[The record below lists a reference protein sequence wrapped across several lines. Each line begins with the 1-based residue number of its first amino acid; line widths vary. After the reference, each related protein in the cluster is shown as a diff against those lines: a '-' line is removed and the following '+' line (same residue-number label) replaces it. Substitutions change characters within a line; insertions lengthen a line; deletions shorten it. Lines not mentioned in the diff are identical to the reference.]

1 MTKDITPETDTPTT
15 PSKKPFRIALSGFIA
30 ALSGVLVLG
39 GLSGFAIGMAMGK
52 SGATN
57 TVSNFAGQ
65 NRSGDP
71 EGGFGG
77 PGMRRM
83 NGAIGIVTAVSGNSI
98 TVENQMRG
106 GTSTYTIGSSTT
118 VTDGGESASVSD
130 ITVGDRVL
138 VRTSQDDSGAAA
150 SIMLNPTF
158 GGGSPGTESQ
168 DDASRT

>member
-1 MTKDITPETDTPTT
+1 MTKDNTPEATAPAV

-39 GLSGFAIGMAMGK
+39 GLGGFAIGMAMGK
-52 SGATN
+52 SGT
-57 TVSNFAGQ
+57 TPTGDFAGQ

-71 EGGFGG
+71 ESGFGG
-77 PGMRRM
+77 PGMGRM
-83 NGAIGIVTAVSGNSI
+83 NGAIGTVTAVSSNSI